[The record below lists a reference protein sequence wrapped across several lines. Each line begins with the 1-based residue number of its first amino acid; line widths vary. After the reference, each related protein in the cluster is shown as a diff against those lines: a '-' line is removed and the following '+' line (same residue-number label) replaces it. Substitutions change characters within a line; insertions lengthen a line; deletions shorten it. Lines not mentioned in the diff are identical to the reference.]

1 MNFCP
6 FKQFKNIFGVPKK
19 GVHQFRLLNSPI
31 IDYILTI
38 LLSFLT
44 TYLTHIPFVLTTILW
59 FIIGIIAHI
68 LFGVQTDT
76 LDYLG
81 IRCY

>member
-6 FKQFKNIFGVPKK
+6 FKKFKNIFGTPKK

-31 IDYILTI
+31 VDYILTI

-44 TYLTHIPFVLTTILW
+44 TYLTHIPLTLTTILW
-59 FIIGIIAHI
+59 FIVSIMAHM
-68 LFGVQTDT
+68 LFGVQTDA

-81 IRCY
+81 IGC